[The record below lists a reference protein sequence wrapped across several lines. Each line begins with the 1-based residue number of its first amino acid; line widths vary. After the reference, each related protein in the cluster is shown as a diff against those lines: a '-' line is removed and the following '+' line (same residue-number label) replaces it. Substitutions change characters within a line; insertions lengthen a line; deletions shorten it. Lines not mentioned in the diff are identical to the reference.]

1 MSLANARKHWKSLA
15 AIALVFIV
23 LALAGPLVFY
33 GLPVLF
39 TAMTTQDSVLL
50 LLAFPVL
57 IVGWFFGSLWL
68 GSKANELPVSG
79 DGAGSTDEAL
89 DG

>member
-15 AIALVFIV
+15 AFALVFV
-23 LALAGPLVFY
+23 LLALAGPLVFY

-39 TAMTTQDSVLL
+39 TAMTTTDSVLL

-68 GSKANELPVSG
+68 GAKANELPVSG
-79 DGAGSTDEAL
+79 DETGLTDERL